1 MKRNVTDMKKWS
13 VWTLVVGCLLLAATS
28 CSKDDDEEG
37 FPQKTKTAEAE
48 TCQMSNKVTFNK
60 VGDGNI
66 DRFLAFMPVPKSNIY
81 QRVENVTNS
90 GGELLTDGNY
100 GNQVL
105 YAERSDFYPRGQSAA
120 LQGHPLTP

>member
-1 MKRNVTDMKKWS
+1 MTDMKKWS
-13 VWTLVVGCLLLAATS
+13 VWTIVVGCLLLAATS

-48 TCQMSNKVTFNK
+48 ACQMSNKVTFNK

-105 YAERSDFYPRGQSAA
+105 YAERGDFYPHGQSAA